1 MNKQIEANRTETAT
15 LAEDA
20 RAFPTA
26 TADVRGEKVEEA
38 RRRLA
43 TALERG
49 REICGRVREKVVEGA
64 KATDKAVRKH
74 PYQAIGIVLSVGA
87 LLGYLVG
94 ARRSRND
101 D

>member
-20 RAFPTA
+20 RAFLTA
-26 TADVRGEKVEEA
+26 TADVGGGKVEEA

-49 REICGRVREKVVEGA
+49 REICGRLREKFVAGA
-64 KATDKAVRKH
+64 KATDGAVHKH
-74 PYQAIGIVLSVGA
+74 PYQAIGVALGVSA
-87 LLGYLVG
+87 LLGCLV
-94 ARRSRND
+94 AFRRSRNHD
-101 D
+101 